1 MGERIHLTQTEEM
14 IVLDDSKYFMIL
26 LLSLEIKDSE
36 APAYLHVRGLKGPD
50 CLGHCWQQADGSWDA
65 RLNVIYD
72 DASNSDSVL
81 LGNFDHRVD
90 AIIHLWQQRKQAF
103 CI

>member
-1 MGERIHLTQTEEM
+1 MSQRIQMTETEEVV
-14 IVLDDSKYFMIL
+14 VLDDSKYFLIL

-36 APAYLHVRGLKGPD
+36 APAYLHMRGLKGQE

-65 RLNVIYD
+65 RLHVLYD

-103 CI
+103 SI